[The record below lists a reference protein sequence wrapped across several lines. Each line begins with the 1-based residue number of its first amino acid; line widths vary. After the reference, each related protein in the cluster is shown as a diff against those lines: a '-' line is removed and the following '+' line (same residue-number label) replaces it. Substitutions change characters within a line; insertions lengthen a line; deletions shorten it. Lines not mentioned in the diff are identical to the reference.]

1 MSTDIN
7 MSQEEQ
13 KAHINIL
20 ELKAVHLAI
29 LNFTKFQI
37 VQRIHVQMDNKIAL
51 SYLVKMGG
59 THNKDLLGLSIQIWN
74 YLQSKKITITAKYLP
89 AHLNVTAD
97 WESRNFQDKS
107 DWKLSPEVFA
117 KICQKLGTP
126 SIDLFASRMCHQ
138 LPVYM
143 AWKPDPGIQATNA
156 MYQPWTKMFPYA
168 FPPFSLIPRVLSKIR
183 KEGTTMIFVAPTW
196 QSQAWYSV
204 LLSMCIHYPFLLPH
218 RKDLLLDALGRP
230 HPLVV
235 NQTLRLAAW
244 LISGNYWHQKAF
256 QTKLQSLYQIPEE
269 EVRSLLTNRPG
280 ASGLA
285 SVVNGRLIPFNE
297 L

>member
-126 SIDLFASRMCHQ
+126 SIDLFASRMSHQ
-138 LPVYM
+138 LSVYM
-143 AWKPDPGIQATNA
+143 AWKLDPESQATSV

-168 FPPFSLIPRVLSKIR
+168 FPHFSLIPRVLSKVR
-183 KEGTTMIFVAPTW
+183 KEGTTMILVAPT
-196 QSQAWYSV
+196 
-204 LLSMCIHYPFLLPH
+204 
-218 RKDLLLDALGRP
+218 
-230 HPLVV
+230 
-235 NQTLRLAAW
+235 
-244 LISGNYWHQKAF
+244 
-256 QTKLQSLYQIPEE
+256 
-269 EVRSLLTNRPG
+269 
-280 ASGLA
+280 
-285 SVVNGRLIPFNE
+285 
-297 L
+297 

>member
-1 MSTDIN
+1 M
-7 MSQEEQ
+7 
-13 KAHINIL
+13 
-20 ELKAVHLAI
+20 
-29 LNFTKFQI
+29 
-37 VQRIHVQMDNKIAL
+37 
-51 SYLVKMGG
+51 
-59 THNKDLLGLSIQIWN
+59 
-74 YLQSKKITITAKYLP
+74 
-89 AHLNVTAD
+89 TAD

-107 DWKLSPEVFA
+107 DWKVSPELFA

-126 SIDLFASRMCHQ
+126 GIDLFASRMSHQ
-138 LPVYM
+138 LPLYM
-143 AWKPDPGIQATNA
+143 AWKPDPGSQATNA
-156 MYQPWTKMFPYA
+156 MYHPWTKMFPYA
-168 FPPFSLIPRVLSKIR
+168 FPPFSIIPRVLPKVR
-183 KEGTTMIFVAPTW
+183 KDGTTMILVAPTW

-204 LLSMCIHYPFLLPH
+204 LLSMCIRNPFLLPH
-218 RKDLLLDALGRP
+218 RKDLLPDPLGRP

-244 LISGNYWHQKAF
+244 LVSGNHWHQKAF

-285 SVVNGRLIPFNE
+285 GVVNGRLISFNV

>member
-1 MSTDIN
+1 
-7 MSQEEQ
+7 
-13 KAHINIL
+13 
-20 ELKAVHLAI
+20 
-29 LNFTKFQI
+29 
-37 VQRIHVQMDNKIAL
+37 MDNKIAL
-51 SYLVKMGG
+51 SYLVKLRDP
-59 THNKDLLGLSIQIWN
+59 HNKDLLGLSKQIWD
-74 YLQSKKITITAKYLP
+74 YLQSKKITITAEYRP
-89 AHLNVTAD
+89 GHLNVTAD
-97 WESRNFQDKS
+97 WESHSFQDKS

-117 KICQKLGTP
+117 KNCWKLGTP
-126 SIDLFASRMCHQ
+126 SIDLFASRMSHQ

-168 FPPFSLIPRVLSKIR
+168 FPPFSITPRVLPKVR
-183 KEGTTMIFVAPTW
+183 KEGTTMILVAPTW

-204 LLSMCIHYPFLLPH
+204 LLSMCIHNPFLLPH
-218 RKDLLLDALGRP
+218 RKDLLLDPLGRP

-235 NQTLRLAAW
+235 NQTLRLVAW
-244 LISGNYWHQKAF
+244 LVPRNHWHQKAF

-280 ASGLA
+280 AIGLA
-285 SVVNGRLIPFNE
+285 GVVNGRLIPFNV